1 MILVCFN
8 KNITNNEKNTTNNQL
23 VIKYFNENTK
33 KVCILFGRY
42 KHCLY
47 LCTVKMIV
55 KIISHFDL
63 AKVLKNMKLT
73 NKAKEKLK
81 DKPTMRALEDSL
93 NITIWTLC
101 KWRAEKNTRFYRK
114 SEAVREKFLEI
125 IELTEDE
132 AFEPDND

>member
-1 MILVCFN
+1 
-8 KNITNNEKNTTNNQL
+8 
-23 VIKYFNENTK
+23 
-33 KVCILFGRY
+33 
-42 KHCLY
+42 
-47 LCTVKMIV
+47 
-55 KIISHFDL
+55 
-63 AKVLKNMKLT
+63 MKLT

-81 DKPTMRALEDSL
+81 DKHTMRALEDCL

>member
-1 MILVCFN
+1 
-8 KNITNNEKNTTNNQL
+8 
-23 VIKYFNENTK
+23 
-33 KVCILFGRY
+33 
-42 KHCLY
+42 
-47 LCTVKMIV
+47 
-55 KIISHFDL
+55 
-63 AKVLKNMKLT
+63 MKLT

-93 NITIWTLC
+93 NITIWTLY

>member
-1 MILVCFN
+1 
-8 KNITNNEKNTTNNQL
+8 
-23 VIKYFNENTK
+23 
-33 KVCILFGRY
+33 
-42 KHCLY
+42 
-47 LCTVKMIV
+47 
-55 KIISHFDL
+55 
-63 AKVLKNMKLT
+63 
-73 NKAKEKLK
+73 
-81 DKPTMRALEDSL
+81 MRALEDSL